1 MPHDPQLSYR
11 TPYDLPDAPD
21 GPREDLGRAELPV
34 LGEVSGELRLDRSFH
49 LSLDRQAASLRPAG
63 GLVLR
68 AAALPTVTL
77 RALNIDLVD
86 GLVHADADALG
97 PFFDRLAT
105 VALCSAL
112 RQGLGWQPGASLVGP
127 VRERLPRSR
136 RRFPRAS
143 LALEQHTRVSVDIDG
158 AAVSVTLS
166 RPARLRLLGFP
177 LKVSTLR
184 YEFASATITSDADG
198 VGPVRRGILRLLAWG
213 ATRWLRPRLPP
224 ALMRPG
230 YDLYADD
237 QRRDHLEALITRLR
251 GEPKPQPNTAARP
264 GHDLARTGDGDKAGF
279 LGLLSPSKAAIL
291 GALASIK
298 ISADDV
304 PSATR
309 VLVRLPLGPLSR
321 VALCTDRGGEVVL
334 TKTPGTLRLDAPL
347 GVYLFADQFP
357 ELAELRLTRV
367 VVDLSRKHDIGLD
380 IETEPPLGPLA
391 KAMLARALD
400 THVRP
405 RLPTDRMSAAGLWD
419 DGDDHL
425 LYRHDLGHERSLA
438 VRTRAGADVRVVHQD
453 DGLLIEAPAGL
464 EAVWSGVPVPAA
476 QLRRV
481 FYRWDD
487 GSIETDGATDLG
499 EFGRTVASSL
509 MRVRAAP
516 HLPPSLG
523 VRGEPAPAL
532 DPAQRDTFSVE
543 IAAVKIPL
551 IGSLEL
557 RMDPRDTIL
566 ATLGPTTASFRSER
580 GLLLLSPEL
589 RLSVLVRGATY
600 DLATKAMQLDADPAP
615 GQFLTA
621 IVAMC
626 AEALLV
632 PLLRKAVPLTPD
644 AATTDRWTLLETA
657 GVRVSLPPGA
667 TLTARRTPDALE
679 LGASAPLEVDGQG
692 GLLADFTIDR
702 LRWIAV
708 DDRIVVDS
716 TPPAGPLLASLVRR
730 VLDRLVP
737 DFVAR
742 GLAERLGLPAPRA
755 QEDEP
760 LPTMPALFTRELA
773 HVGPLSL
780 YVDAAA
786 GVTLSVRREGATLQF
801 TSPAELIAEK
811 FAARLRIRSISATFL
826 PFTVNVTSEPGTGE
840 LEDHLIAQLARSL
853 CAPVMRMFWPADH
866 TTTAGRDVLLALG
879 ADASWGPIELCVPLG
894 GQLEVRL
901 DRDAITL
908 RSDEGVFLNG
918 VDWLPD
924 AGIHAL
930 RVRFDD
936 GTVDLETG
944 EVAERFYH
952 EAAAISP
959 TSAAVAARLYR
970 VLVAPHIPAWAQR
983 LGLRVLA
990 PPLPLANEPTRK
1002 QVFDAKLPGDL
1013 AHLSVTMDPMD
1024 LLEIRASRIE
1034 MSFTSELGLHL
1045 DLNRLGLR
1053 LPVFHARY
1061 HMMSGELQIADLGRL
1076 ENAIAE
1082 GLVRRAL
1089 TAVDDRA
1096 APADEISLIDVLD
1109 RFPSD
1114 DEGRKIL
1121 FGDKIVQ
1128 LLIDPTAV
1136 IVLRIGTE
1144 GLALTVDPPL
1154 QIDGPAVLNF
1164 VVGGLRYDFAEG
1176 EFHLDFKHDGVVSR
1190 MLSGLFKKEGEG
1202 VLNSLRPALPAPM
1215 RKPGYSLASDPD
1227 PRGTIAALVR
1237 TVGGRRTV
1245 TPVAAPADDPQ
1256 SN

>member
-1 MPHDPQLSYR
+1 MPHDPPLSYR
-11 TPYDLPDAPD
+11 TPYDLPDASD
-21 GPREDLGRAELPV
+21 GPREDLGHAELPV

-68 AAALPTVTL
+68 AATLPTVTL
-77 RALNIDLVD
+77 RSLDIDLVD

-112 RQGLGWQPGASLVGP
+112 RQAFGWQPGASAVGP
-127 VRERLPRSR
+127 VRERLQRPR
-136 RRFPRAS
+136 RRFSRAS
-143 LALEQHTRVSVDIDG
+143 VALEQHTRISIDIDG
-158 AAVSVTLS
+158 QAVALTLS
-166 RPARLRLLGFP
+166 RPARLRLFGFP

-184 YEFASATITSDADG
+184 YEFASATVTSTADG
-198 VGPVRRGILRLLAWG
+198 VGPVRRGVLRLLAWG
-213 ATRWLRPRLPP
+213 ATRWLRPKLPP
-224 ALMRPG
+224 ALAQPG
-230 YDLYADD
+230 YDLFADD
-237 QRRDHLEALITRLR
+237 RRRDNLEALITHLR

-304 PSATR
+304 PDATR
-309 VLVRLPLGPLSR
+309 VLARIPLGPLSR
-321 VALCTDRGGEVVL
+321 LALCTDRGGEVVL

-347 GVYLFADQFP
+347 GVYLFADPFP
-357 ELAELRLTRV
+357 ELAELRLTRI
-367 VVDLSRKHDIGLD
+367 VVDLSRKHEVGLD

-391 KAMLARALD
+391 KALLAQTLD
-400 THVRP
+400 TEVRP

-425 LYRHDLGHERSLA
+425 LYRHDLGDDRTLA
-438 VRTRAGADVRVVHQD
+438 VRTKAGAAVVIRHQE
-453 DGLLIEAPAGL
+453 DGLRIEAPAGL

-481 FYRWDD
+481 FYRWED
-487 GSIETDGATDLG
+487 GAIETDGATDLG

-516 HLPPSLG
+516 HLPPTLG

-532 DPAQRDTFSVE
+532 DPALRDQYSVE
-543 IAAVKIPL
+543 IAAVSLPL

-557 RMDPRDTIL
+557 RMQPNDALQT
-566 ATLGPTTASFRSER
+566 TLGPASAYFRSER
-580 GLLLLSPEL
+580 GLLLLAPDL
-589 RLSVLVRGATY
+589 RLRVLVRSATH
-600 DLATKAMQLDADPAP
+600 DLVTRTMQLDADPAP

-621 IVAMC
+621 IASMC

-644 AATTDRWTLLETA
+644 VGATDRWTLFEGA

-667 TLTARRTPDALE
+667 TLTARRTADALE
-679 LGASAPLEVDGQG
+679 LGASAPIEVDGEG
-692 GLLADFTIDR
+692 GPLADFTINQ
-702 LRWIAV
+702 LRWIAA

-716 TPPAGPLLASLVRR
+716 TPPAGPLMAGLVRR

-755 QEDEP
+755 PEDEP

-780 YVDAAA
+780 YVDAGA
-786 GVTLSVRREGATLQF
+786 GVTLTVRREGATLKF
-801 TSPAELIAEK
+801 ATPAELIAEK
-811 FAARLRIRSISATFL
+811 FAARLRIHQLSATFL

-853 CAPVMRMFWPADH
+853 CAPLMRMFWPADH

-879 ADASWGPIELCVPLG
+879 ADASWGPVELCVPLG

-901 DRDAITL
+901 DREAITL
-908 RSDEGVFLNG
+908 RSDEGVFLG
-918 VDWLPD
+918 GLDWLPD
-924 AGIHAL
+924 AGVHAL

-936 GTVDLETG
+936 GAVDLEAG
-944 EVAERFYH
+944 DVAERFYH
-952 EAAAISP
+952 EALPVSP
-959 TSAAVAARLYR
+959 TSAAIAARLYR

-990 PPLPLANEPTRK
+990 PPLPLPNEPTRK
-1002 QVFDAKLPGDL
+1002 LVFDVQLPGDL
-1013 AHLSVTMDPMD
+1013 AHLAVSMDPMD
-1024 LLEIRASRIE
+1024 LLEIRASRVE

-1045 DLNRLGLR
+1045 DLHRLGLR
-1053 LPVFHARY
+1053 LPVFNARY
-1061 HMMSGELQIADLGRL
+1061 HMLSGELQIADLGRL

-1089 TAVDDRA
+1089 AAVDDTS
-1096 APADEISLIDVLD
+1096 APADEISLIDIVD
-1109 RFPSD
+1109 RFPTD
-1114 DEGRKIL
+1114 DKGRRIL
-1121 FGDKIVQ
+1121 FGDKVVQ
-1128 LLIDPTAV
+1128 LLIDPDAV
-1136 IVLRIGTE
+1136 IVLRIGSE

-1164 VVGGLRYDFAEG
+1164 VVGGLRYDFADG

-1190 MLSGLFKKEGEG
+1190 MLSGLFKNEGEG

-1227 PRGTIAALVR
+1227 PRATIAALVR
-1237 TVGGRRTV
+1237 TVGGRRK
-1245 TPVAAPADDPQ
+1245 PQDAPTSDGR